1 MQGTRSLTDTRQS
14 SENSGMAQSC
24 TLGGVEAAE
33 ARPGRAQTAKRHLNR
48 ECELAKEQRQQ
59 TRDARTHG
67 HTTLRSAQKCL
78 VLWNASFHALDESL
92 NRNHA
97 GKVGC
102 DSHRIGAVLV
112 RTESV
117 DKVTQRAANSTL
129 VLHLPLRTRPRKAG
143 RIQAIYRAGAEHTR
157 RPLALMATHRLG
169 TPLITSSS
177 TSRKS
182 EFQFAMFRRSNS
194 GQQ

>member
-14 SENSGMAQSC
+14 SENSDMAQSC

-117 DKVTQRAANSTL
+117 DKGPQTP
-129 VLHLPLRTRPRKAG
+129 PLSSASLGTRPRKAG
-143 RIQAIYRAGAEHTR
+143 RKQAIYSAGAEHTT
-157 RPLALMATHRLG
+157 RPLALMATHRLE

-182 EFQFAMFRRSNS
+182 EFQFAMLRRSNS